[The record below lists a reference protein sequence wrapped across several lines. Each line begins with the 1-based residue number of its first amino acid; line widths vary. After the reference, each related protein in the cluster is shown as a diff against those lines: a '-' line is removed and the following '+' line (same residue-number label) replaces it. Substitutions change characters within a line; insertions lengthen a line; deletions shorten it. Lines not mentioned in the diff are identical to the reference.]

1 MPHIPGHIGGAPWGG
16 PAQAPQ
22 TAADVAA
29 SLIPGDVAGYRTP
42 SMDWADLMRNVGRTW
57 GQRVPL
63 RDLRGQLEA
72 RYQLGGPTGGFSEFL
87 GDYNPLSAEG
97 LRARAIEAQRVGGM
111 TEDEATA
118 YALSEGAP
126 ETDPYLRAISLRGFF
141 DPLAEGGEQRQFD
154 AANLLA
160 QQRAGG
166 GQWQGRMAQN
176 IQNAMQAMYNQR
188 FGQGYGA
195 GTFLDWYLG
204 QTQ

>member
-16 PAQAPQ
+16 PVQAPQ

-29 SLIPGDVAGYRTP
+29 SLIPGDIAGYRTP
-42 SMDWADLMRNVGRTW
+42 SMDWADLMRNVGQTW

-63 RDLRGQLEA
+63 RDLQGQLES

-87 GDYNPLSAEG
+87 GGYNPLDVAA
-97 LRARAIEAQRVGGM
+97 LRARATEAQRVGGM
-111 TEDEATA
+111 SRDEYGA
-118 YALSEGAP
+118 YLQTLGGEQTPEGLKAV
-126 ETDPYLRAISLRGFF
+126 SLRGFF
-141 DPLAEGGEQRQFD
+141 NPLAEGGEQNQIN

-160 QQRAGG
+160 LQRAGG

-195 GTFLDWYLG
+195 GTFLDWYLS
-204 QTQ
+204 QTE